1 MLTPLIAG
9 IFWGMCRRAIF
20 AWYAIRVAQYGGEL
34 DLISYVPFAVSAS
47 FSDDPR
53 NLAPV
58 LLGLSQWDAV
68 TLLEIGDVD
77 DDELGIIAAF
87 RSLDTLVIDSSLVPG
102 DGWAKLAQL
111 SALRKLTVHYTKMTP
126 ALAKAVGELT
136 RLEVFE
142 FYGWGE
148 LPADGLGF
156 LKGLQ
161 QLKSVQFI
169 QRTLGRPLGKGD
181 LDVLASLPQLRF
193 LEIVNTP
200 LASGSLAELGSAR
213 KLEYLEIS
221 NAPINANDLA
231 PIAALPKLLSLN
243 LTNAAITND
252 ALATLQRSRS
262 IELLDISSNPVD
274 SKGLESLH
282 GIPSLK
288 SIYVGVP
295 LYDDAK
301 RMFPGLE
308 VH

>member
-1 MLTPLIAG
+1 
-9 IFWGMCRRAIF
+9 
-20 AWYAIRVAQYGGEL
+20 
-34 DLISYVPFAVSAS
+34 
-47 FSDDPR
+47 
-53 NLAPV
+53 
-58 LLGLSQWDAV
+58 
-68 TLLEIGDVD
+68 
-77 DDELGIIAAF
+77 
-87 RSLDTLVIDSSLVPG
+87 
-102 DGWAKLAQL
+102 
-111 SALRKLTVHYTKMTP
+111 MTP

-231 PIAALPKLLSLN
+231 PIAALPKAAFSE

-252 ALATLQRSRS
+252 ALATLNGRARSSFWTYRVIQSTQRARKSSRHS
-262 IELLDISSNPVD
+262 EPEKHLRRRALV
-274 SKGLESLH
+274 
-282 GIPSLK
+282 
-288 SIYVGVP
+288 
-295 LYDDAK
+295 
-301 RMFPGLE
+301 
-308 VH
+308 